1 MKLDKLGE
9 PIFSS
14 IDLIKE
20 IYQGNF
26 DKIPLI
32 KMDPSDEDYQKY
44 LLFIDKNQ
52 LNEWPLPEPFIETNK
67 SVTAFDQENQ
77 SQWFMPDEYINFNI
91 VEHLYSL
98 CKTDQEVDR
107 VSEELELFVKHD
119 MIDILKYLR
128 YLIDIMRENNILWG
142 VGRGSSVASYCL
154 YLLGVH
160 KIDSLK
166 YDLDIREFLK

>member
-1 MKLDKLGE
+1 MKLDKLGK